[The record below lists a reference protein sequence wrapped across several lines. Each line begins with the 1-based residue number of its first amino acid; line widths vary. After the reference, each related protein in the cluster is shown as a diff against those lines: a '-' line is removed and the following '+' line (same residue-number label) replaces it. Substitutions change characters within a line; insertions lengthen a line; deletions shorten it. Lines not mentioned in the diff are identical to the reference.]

1 MFHFYMDIYLRPW
14 VPSRD
19 IIRKIKYDPKGP
31 YFKNDFEER
40 NIAIVDIDIYLGV
53 RIHYDCSQLRNWV
66 RQIDHR

>member
-1 MFHFYMDIYLRPW
+1 M
-14 VPSRD
+14 S
-19 IIRKIKYDPKGP
+19 KIKYHLEGP

-53 RIHYDCSQLRNWV
+53 RIHYDCFQLRNWV

>member
-1 MFHFYMDIYLRPW
+1 MSHFYMDIYLRPW

-19 IIRKIKYDPKGP
+19 ISKVKYDLEGP

-40 NIAIVDIDIYLGV
+40 NIAIIDIDIYLGV
-53 RIHYDCSQLRNWV
+53 RIHYDCFQLRNWV